1 MDEGIW
7 EQIKQLH
14 EERRERQATFH
25 LKRNTHLLDNM
36 KKYTDMSDA
45 EVDEFGYFMVAAD
58 YFKLPDHRGGAID
71 PGTHHYRMNG
81 KEHTIGDVPFKHILE
96 QVEKRIKEMPADRR
110 TGMFKQVMADV
121 PGATKNPDWEREAI
135 NPNAEPATA
144 FSTSKAC
151 NRQLLDDLAV
161 GLGMDDRQKGMI
173 EAQIVYHDAIGDD
186 KRPATV
192 FFGGDTG
199 GKVMGGRLARD
210 HTLAD
215 VPNHF
220 CRDQIMDYI
229 NQMAEEEKR
238 DIARAAVFSDL
249 DPGEK
254 VAYSTAIAENAK
266 ELGRKQKEE
275 GDRLDEIME
284 THKPKPKTM
293 LEARNILD
301 QENLLDSV
309 PDDNL
314 DLTQRGH
321 YGDLDYSMKR
331 VVKSVVKPG
340 CEKLP
345 SEETLSWPTTVDLDC
360 DQLRACI
367 KRFTHGG
374 IWSIDQFRLALGGVD
389 RANLTKFLE
398 KRGERQGIKS
408 RAFQLGWEFF
418 KRREMLGLNI
428 LESSEDDGKQI
439 EEKGKKRKNPAAGD
453 DEPTS
458 GKKAKP
464 VDLTADESDLE
475 SKSA

>member
-1 MDEGIW
+1 
-7 EQIKQLH
+7 
-14 EERRERQATFH
+14 
-25 LKRNTHLLDNM
+25 
-36 KKYTDMSDA
+36 
-45 EVDEFGYFMVAAD
+45 
-58 YFKLPDHRGGAID
+58 
-71 PGTHHYRMNG
+71 
-81 KEHTIGDVPFKHILE
+81 
-96 QVEKRIKEMPADRR
+96 
-110 TGMFKQVMADV
+110 
-121 PGATKNPDWEREAI
+121 
-135 NPNAEPATA
+135 
-144 FSTSKAC
+144 
-151 NRQLLDDLAV
+151 
-161 GLGMDDRQKGMI
+161 MDDRQKGMI

-238 DIARAAVFSDL
+238 DIARAAVFTDL

-266 ELGRKQKEE
+266 GLGRKQKEE

-301 QENLLDSV
+301 QENLLDSI
-309 PDDNL
+309 PDDDL
-314 DLTQRGH
+314 DLTQRDH
-321 YGDLDYSMKR
+321 HGDLDYSMKR

-367 KRFTHGG
+367 KRFTNGG

-389 RANLTKFLE
+389 RPNLTKFLE

-458 GKKAKP
+458 GKKSKP

-475 SKSA
+475 PNSA

>member
-1 MDEGIW
+1 
-7 EQIKQLH
+7 
-14 EERRERQATFH
+14 
-25 LKRNTHLLDNM
+25 
-36 KKYTDMSDA
+36 MSDA

-71 PGTHHYRMNG
+71 PGTRHYRMNG

-110 TGMFKQVMADV
+110 TEMFKQVMADV

-345 SEETLSWPTTVDLDC
+345 SEETLSWLTTVDLDC

-367 KRFTHGG
+367 KRFTNGG
-374 IWSIDQFRLALGGVD
+374 IWSIDQFRLALGG
-389 RANLTKFLE
+389 
-398 KRGERQGIKS
+398 
-408 RAFQLGWEFF
+408 
-418 KRREMLGLNI
+418 
-428 LESSEDDGKQI
+428 SSEDDGKQI

-475 SKSA
+475 PNSVYAKE